1 MKRWLVLLL
10 CLFFTGC
17 TGCTALPAEER
28 SFAVVLGV
36 DRTEEGWTACAR
48 IPTYQSDG
56 GYATVQGT
64 GKTLE
69 AALSALEAAS
79 PMQLQLGQMRMLV
92 FTQALAQSS
101 DFPGALET
109 LSARHDVRLEA
120 AVAVTDMPLATLMEA
135 LSPSTGSRLSKTL
148 DVLMETRIQQGTVIP
163 SGLADVIR
171 MGERQSPVL
180 MHLTLEGKTIT
191 LSGGWPVN
199 QNGVVSTLLSPQEV
213 QLLSLM
219 MGQMRSGTLSL
230 PQGAVR
236 LTSSQAET
244 ALTLTQAPQG
254 TVKLTLRC
262 LSMPLTAEALAEE
275 MADECR
281 QLLARLSATNCD
293 ALGLARQAVVRMS
306 TMADWHALDWPTLY
320 SQMNWSVEVTVSG
333 AA

>member
-1 MKRWLVLLL
+1 MKRLLLWFLCLALVL
-10 CLFFTGC
+10 C

-36 DRTEEGWTACAR
+36 DRSAEGWTACAR

-56 GYATVQGT
+56 GYATVQGN
-64 GKTLE
+64 GQTLD

-92 FTQALAQSS
+92 FTQVLAQSP

-109 LSARHDVRLEA
+109 LSGRHDVRLEA
-120 AVAVTDMPLATLMEA
+120 AVAVTDAPLSALMDA

-148 DVLMETRIQQGTVIP
+148 DVLMEMRIQQGTALP

-180 MHLTLEGKTIT
+180 MHLTLEGESIA
-191 LSGGWPVN
+191 LSGGWLVN
-199 QNGVVSTLLSPQEV
+199 QSGLVTTLLTPQEV

-219 MGQMRSGTLSL
+219 LGRMRSGSLSL

-236 LTSSQAET
+236 LTSSRAET
-244 ALTLTQAPQG
+244 ALSLMDSPQG

-275 MADECR
+275 MADECQ
-281 QLLARLSATNCD
+281 QLLARLSSMNCD
-293 ALGLARQAVVRMS
+293 ALGLARQAVVQMN

-320 SQMNWSVEVTVSG
+320 SQMNWTVEVTVSG